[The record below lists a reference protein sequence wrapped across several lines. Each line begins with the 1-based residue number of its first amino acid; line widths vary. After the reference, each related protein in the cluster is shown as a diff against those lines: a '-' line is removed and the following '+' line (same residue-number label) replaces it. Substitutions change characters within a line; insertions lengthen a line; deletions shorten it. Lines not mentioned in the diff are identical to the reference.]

1 MRHSARARARVAFA
15 CAALLAATPVTALA
29 AGNPLHVDPKS
40 PVAKEYALPLA
51 TARGAAPESGQ
62 PGALFGSGIKSSGH
76 TSTPASTD
84 TKTPAVTTAPIET
97 TTPAAITATETR
109 TSAATTGSTAT
120 ETVSTT
126 AAATLTSPLTVRQ
139 RSPGTAKPGS
149 AVEAVPAAYRILRPG
164 SGFGLFWMILAAVVV
179 IALGSAGGVA
189 LRRGR

>member
-29 AGNPLHVDPKS
+29 AGNPLHIDPKS

-62 PGALFGSGIKSSGH
+62 TGVLFGSGIKSSGH

-97 TTPAAITATETR
+97 TTPAAITATETK
-109 TSAATTGSTAT
+109 TSAAITKSTVT

-126 AAATLTSPLTVRQ
+126 AAATTSPLTGTQ
-139 RSPGTAKPGS
+139 ASPTPAKPGS
-149 AVEAVPAAYRILRPG
+149 TVEAVPAAYRILRPG
-164 SGFGLFWMILAAVVV
+164 SGFGLLWMVLAAVVV
-179 IALGSAGGVA
+179 IVLGSAGGVA
-189 LRRGR
+189 LRRRR